1 MQNKSIKINKIRIEQ
16 SPRDDITPE
25 LKNYWGDKFNIV
37 EKGALDNYSFQEI
50 QKNFSP
56 NNNEDILV
64 TRLNEG
70 EEVIISHKYIQKLL
84 QRKINELSDD
94 IDLIVLLCTGVFDDF
109 DTNKLIIRPH
119 LILDSLI
126 KNIIGSKKLGIIIP
140 NIDQKQQ
147 IKAKWEK
154 FNTKVF
160 IQAASPY
167 KLNNDLNS
175 AAKILKNKDVDLIYM
190 DCLGY
195 SNSMKRAVSDISET
209 KVMIPRLML
218 AAIIKE
224 LF

>member
-1 MQNKSIKINKIRIEQ
+1 MQNKSVNIAALTIGQ

-25 LKNYWGDKFNIV
+25 LKNYWGDKFNMI

-50 QKNFSP
+50 QKKFSP
-56 NNNEDILV
+56 NDNDDILV
-64 TRLNEG
+64 TRLNNG
-70 EEVIISHKYIQKLL
+70 EEVIVSHKCVQKLL
-84 QRKINELSDD
+84 KRKIKELSDD

-109 DTNKLIIRPH
+109 NSNKLIIKPH
-119 LILDSLI
+119 LILDNLI
-126 KNIIGSKKLGIIIP
+126 KNIIGNKKLGTIIP
-140 NIDQKQQ
+140 NINQKKQ
-147 IKAKWEK
+147 IKDKWAK
-154 FNTKVF
+154 FNIKPF

-167 KLNNDLNS
+167 KLNNDLNL
-175 AAKILKNKDVDLIYM
+175 AAEILKNKNVDLIYM

-195 SNSMKRAVSDISET
+195 SNSMKKAVSDISET

>member
-1 MQNKSIKINKIRIEQ
+1 MKNKSINIAALTIGQ

-25 LKNYWGDKFNIV
+25 LKKYWGDQFNII

-50 QKNFSP
+50 KNKFSP
-56 NNNEDILV
+56 NNKEDILV
-64 TRLNEG
+64 TRLHG
-70 EEVIISHKYIQKLL
+70 GKEVIISHKYIQELL

-94 IDLIVLLCTGVFDDF
+94 TDLIVLLCTGVFDDF
-109 DTNKLIIRPH
+109 NTNNLIIRPH
-119 LILDSLI
+119 LILDNLI

-154 FNTKVF
+154 FNIKTF
-160 IQAASPY
+160 IEAASPY
-167 KLNNDLNS
+167 KLNDDLNL
-175 AAKILKNKDVDLIYM
+175 AAEILKNKDVDLIYM

-195 SNSMKRAVSDISET
+195 SNRMKKAVSDISET